1 MRRAPV
7 FRPLESCGALEIDKN
22 IALDLPESSVLVF
35 VCWSNA
41 MVEWKYSGES
51 WNSFVCLFEYIK
63 IFLRSAFLTFLHV
76 M

>member
-1 MRRAPV
+1 
-7 FRPLESCGALEIDKN
+7 LKLIKN
-22 IALDLPESSVLVF
+22 IALDLPESSVRVF

-41 MVEWKYSGES
+41 MVEWKYSRES

-63 IFLRSAFLTFLHV
+63 ILLRSAFLTFLHV